1 MPRILFAE
9 DGPTVMQ
16 LSGELLGDENLTL
29 DVATNGRQALDLV
42 NAEPTAYQL
51 VILGESLPDVSGPE
65 CATFLR
71 QMYRRLTILML
82 VDPLTDDRRRN
93 FGQAGLR
100 PKQLLEKPTDPK
112 TFATWV
118 QQALSDAPPRS

>member
-16 LSGELLGDENLTL
+16 LSGELLGDDTLTI

-42 NAEPTAYQL
+42 NAEPSGYQL
-51 VILGESLPDVSGPE
+51 VILGEHLPDVSGTE

-71 QMYRRLTILML
+71 QMYRRLPILML
-82 VDPLTDDRRRN
+82 VESLTDDRRQKL
-93 FGQAGLR
+93 GQVGLR
-100 PKQLLEKPTDPK
+100 PKHLLEKPTDPI
-112 TFATWV
+112 TFAQWV
-118 QQALSDAPPRS
+118 QQALQEAPQRP